1 MPDIAGAMHD
11 KYAPEE
17 LSFDNC
23 DAGMIWIVSGSE
35 KDDTLGAI
43 D

>member
-1 MPDIAGAMHD
+1 MPDIAEAMHD
-11 KYAPEE
+11 Y
-17 LSFDNC
+17 C